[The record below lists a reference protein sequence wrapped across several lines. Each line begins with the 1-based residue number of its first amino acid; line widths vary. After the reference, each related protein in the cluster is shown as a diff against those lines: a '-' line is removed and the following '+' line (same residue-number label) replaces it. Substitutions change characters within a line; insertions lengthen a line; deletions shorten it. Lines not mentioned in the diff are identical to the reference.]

1 MGGIVKAMHYV
12 ILALSGAAVAFGV
25 LVIAGVLVPRTL
37 PEEFRVVVGVV
48 IALYGLYRIV
58 IEYTRMS
65 NENRTRGTDPGRRR
79 PPAGGLH

>member
-12 ILALSGAAVAFGV
+12 ILALSGAAVVLGV

-65 NENRTRGTDPGRRR
+65 NENRTRGIDPGRRR
-79 PPAGGLH
+79 PPAGRLH